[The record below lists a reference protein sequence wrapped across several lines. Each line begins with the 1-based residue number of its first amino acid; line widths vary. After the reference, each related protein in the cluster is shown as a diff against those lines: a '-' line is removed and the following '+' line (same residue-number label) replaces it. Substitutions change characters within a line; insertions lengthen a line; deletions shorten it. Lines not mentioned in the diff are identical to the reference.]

1 MYQIS
6 RNALEDGTFPDA
18 MTVDVAIDQIYAEPS
33 SPGMIPDTI
42 NGNWKL
48 QVIYILHCRF
58 LRNGRIKILLPLVT
72 NSNGEEISILS
83 GYCTSLEDGSQR
95 FHYTLE
101 YNDDT
106 EFTVQILDKNNAP
119 SDSTIPVVAE
129 IPVSM
134 Q

>member
-1 MYQIS
+1 M
-6 RNALEDGTFPDA
+6 LWKTDTFPDA

-58 LRNGRIKILLPLVT
+58 LRNGRIKILLPLSLIPMER
-72 NSNGEEISILS
+72 NSILS

>member
-1 MYQIS
+1 
-6 RNALEDGTFPDA
+6 

-58 LRNGRIKILLPLVT
+58 LRNGRIKILLPL
-72 NSNGEEISILS
+72 
-83 GYCTSLEDGSQR
+83 SLIPMERKFLFWADTVHLWKR

>member
-1 MYQIS
+1 M
-6 RNALEDGTFPDA
+6 
-18 MTVDVAIDQIYAEPS
+18 
-33 SPGMIPDTI
+33 
-42 NGNWKL
+42 
-48 QVIYILHCRF
+48 QVPQEWSDE
-58 LRNGRIKILLPLVT
+58 NPAPLVT

-83 GYCTSLEDGSQR
+83 EYCTSLEDDSQR

-106 EFTVQILDKNNAP
+106 EFTVQILAKNNAP